1 MKMDKEITRAAK
13 NEANAVT
20 RILKKSQKTDAI
32 VEAKHKESVTLNN
45 IIKVNIFNKKI
56 YEKDEVAD

>member
-1 MKMDKEITRAAK
+1 MDKEIKRAAK
-13 NEANAVT
+13 NEANSVT

-45 IIKVNIFNKKI
+45 IIKVNIFNKK
-56 YEKDEVAD
+56 KLKRNK

>member
-1 MKMDKEITRAAK
+1 MDSEKLTKKAAK

-45 IIKVNIFNKKI
+45 IIKVNIFNKK
-56 YEKDEVAD
+56 KLKRNK